1 VKRNGGREKERD
13 KYFPVF
19 FFFSFLG
26 VKQILFNKLF
36 SLYLSLFLLL
46 L

>member
-19 FFFSFLG
+19 FFSFLR